1 MTTRFFTPTI
11 TRAPFD
17 FLDLLFASAERGTL
31 FISGGRRRGED
42 DKIHPWR
49 DTPYDLARV
58 PLERIAADA
67 IHRGRWEETYYSCAL
82 YAGTRRVEAQAVLYW
97 ILYADLDYGRIPPS
111 VPLPT
116 VTLLSSPE
124 KRQAVWR
131 LHKPA
136 DRETATDLNRRLAHA
151 CGADLSGWD
160 ATQVLRLP
168 GLPNHKY
175 TDVFTAIEQASGRTY
190 DREDFGELPHIPYTA
205 PASLDLRGDAD
216 GMAAWRAVFPHL
228 SAKMRG
234 VAMGDACAYRGDQ
247 SAADHALMCALCGE
261 GLTPDEAVAAFLITP
276 RGKNLGIRKGEG
288 RLGYLTQLSVR
299 KAVAHVGTVVSA

>member
-1 MTTRFFTPTI
+1 MSATL
-11 TRAPFD
+11 D
-17 FLDLLFASAERGTL
+17 FLNVCFGSADRGTL
-31 FISGGRRRGED
+31 FISGGRRRAED
-42 DKIHPWR
+42 DKIQPWR
-49 DTPYDLARV
+49 DAPYDLSHV
-58 PLERIAADA
+58 SLERIAADA
-67 IHRGRWEETYYSCAL
+67 IKRGRWEEVYYSTGL

-97 ILYADLDYGRIPPS
+97 ILYADLDYGHIPDS

-116 VTLLSSPE
+116 VTLLTSPE

-131 LHKPA
+131 LHKPTG
-136 DRETATDLNRRLAHA
+136 RETATDLSRRLAHP

-175 TDVFTAIEQASGRTY
+175 AGVVSEVEEATGRTY
-190 DREDFGELPHIPYTA
+190 DVQDFAHL
-205 PASLDLRGDAD
+205 PASPRITPANIEVQGDAD
-216 GMAAWRAVFPHL
+216 GLAAWKAAWKYL
-228 SAKMRG
+228 SPKMRA
-234 VAMGDACAYRGDQ
+234 VAMGDARAYRGDE

-299 KAVAHVGTVVSA
+299 KAVAHVGTVVNG